1 MQTGWKYS
9 LFSVSFLLSLLSIE
23 DFWKY
28 NCLIVWM
35 TGRSW
40 IDCTSIS
47 YSLVFVHDSFSI
59 SSTLTKAYCFTYF
72 MPILSC
78 RSSTFEC
85 HLQEKGSDI
94 GTVLI
99 LYFDCYTVGLLVAI
113 APMYLFSLLPECLM
127 YQQQKTLL
135 LKWCLLSWLSANPS
149 SMFKVPQHN
158 ILSRMFCSIC
168 KAEPLCMKETGA
180 QPRPQTP
187 SFELKYSAVE
197 RGVTSLL
204 IV

>member
-9 LFSVSFLLSLLSIE
+9 LFSVSFLSSLLFIE
-23 DFWKY
+23 NFWKY

-40 IDCTSIS
+40 INCTSIS

-59 SSTLTKAYCFTYF
+59 SSLTKAYCFMYF
-72 MPILSC
+72 MLILSC

-94 GTVLI
+94 GILLI
-99 LYFDCYTVGLLVAI
+99 LYFDCYTVGLLLAV

-127 YQQQKTLL
+127 YQQQKNAFVKMMFVKLAVCKPIQHL
-135 LKWCLLSWLSANPS
+135 QGSSA
-149 SMFKVPQHN
+149 
-158 ILSRMFCSIC
+158 
-168 KAEPLCMKETGA
+168 
-180 QPRPQTP
+180 
-187 SFELKYSAVE
+187 
-197 RGVTSLL
+197 
-204 IV
+204 